1 MGSHGR
7 APAAGHRDAHGN
19 LAQESAHHADQA
31 FGRSVRISRE
41 PHPQQRPSARRRA
54 DARGLICFAQR
65 KRTNQRSHRAS
76 AQRHPARGS
85 AQFHHHR
92 TNSTA
97 GGGAFRRASGRHDE
111 QTPPGQH
118 RLSAAS
124 GDVPRARVDQIFPQ
138 RNRRRLWRARSRHGF
153 ARLQAREKAD
163 EGAGQHSPD
172 DFVHR
177 QLVAT
182 LSACVRLSGCLTKSE
197 ALHLKR
203 VSVMKFSV
211 TKEKL
216 LEGLQQVQNVVS
228 TRTTL
233 PILSNVLLQA
243 NGSEVH
249 VTTTDLDVGVR
260 GSFEAQVE
268 KEGATTLRARRLFN
282 IVRELPS
289 SEIQID
295 VDGKNAASIRSGQ
308 SFFKILG
315 LPEEEFPPL
324 PKFENAK
331 VVTIRQK
338 DLRDGLRKTSYA
350 ISTDEPRY
358 VLNGLL
364 FSLKENKLTLV
375 ATDGRRLAMVDI
387 ELEFPRSHEADIIVP
402 TKAVTELGRLL
413 MDDGEVKMSIG
424 SGQIAFELNNTLLVS
439 KLIEGNYPNYK
450 QVIPTETKERVTLER
465 ETFLNS
471 LRRVSLLAS
480 DKSNSIKLNFTK
492 NNIDITANTP
502 EVGEAKEALPVT
514 YKGREF
520 SIAFNP
526 EFLMAPLRNLTED
539 EVFLDLIDEMSPGVL
554 KIQTPFLYVLMPM
567 RISS

>member
-1 MGSHGR
+1 
-7 APAAGHRDAHGN
+7 
-19 LAQESAHHADQA
+19 
-31 FGRSVRISRE
+31 
-41 PHPQQRPSARRRA
+41 
-54 DARGLICFAQR
+54 
-65 KRTNQRSHRAS
+65 
-76 AQRHPARGS
+76 
-85 AQFHHHR
+85 
-92 TNSTA
+92 
-97 GGGAFRRASGRHDE
+97 
-111 QTPPGQH
+111 
-118 RLSAAS
+118 
-124 GDVPRARVDQIFPQ
+124 
-138 RNRRRLWRARSRHGF
+138 
-153 ARLQAREKAD
+153 
-163 EGAGQHSPD
+163 
-172 DFVHR
+172 
-177 QLVAT
+177 
-182 LSACVRLSGCLTKSE
+182 
-197 ALHLKR
+197 
-203 VSVMKFSV
+203 MKFSA

-243 NGSEVH
+243 TDGAVH
-249 VTTTDLDVGVR
+249 LTTTDLDVGVR
-260 GSFEAQVE
+260 GSFEAEVE
-268 KEGATTLRARRLFN
+268 KEGATTLPARRLFN
-282 IVRELPS
+282 IVRELPA

-324 PKFENAK
+324 PKFEDAK

-350 ISTDEPRY
+350 ISTDETRY

-364 FSLKENKLTLV
+364 FSFKENKLTLV

-387 ELEFPRSHEADIIVP
+387 ELEIPRSQEADIIIP
-402 TKAVTELGRLL
+402 TKAVTELQRLL
-413 MDDGEVKMSIG
+413 SDDGDVKVSVS
-424 SGQIAFELNNTLLVS
+424 SGQIAFDLNKTLLVS

-450 QVIPTETKERVTLER
+450 QVIPAEAKERVTLER

-480 DKSNSIKLNFTK
+480 EKSNSIKLSFSK
-492 NNIDITANTP
+492 NNIEITANTP
-502 EVGEAKEALPVT
+502 EVGEAKESLPVQ
-514 YKGREF
+514 YKGRDF

-526 EFLMAPLRNLTED
+526 EFLMAPLRSLTED

>member
-1 MGSHGR
+1 
-7 APAAGHRDAHGN
+7 
-19 LAQESAHHADQA
+19 
-31 FGRSVRISRE
+31 
-41 PHPQQRPSARRRA
+41 
-54 DARGLICFAQR
+54 
-65 KRTNQRSHRAS
+65 
-76 AQRHPARGS
+76 
-85 AQFHHHR
+85 
-92 TNSTA
+92 
-97 GGGAFRRASGRHDE
+97 
-111 QTPPGQH
+111 
-118 RLSAAS
+118 
-124 GDVPRARVDQIFPQ
+124 
-138 RNRRRLWRARSRHGF
+138 
-153 ARLQAREKAD
+153 
-163 EGAGQHSPD
+163 
-172 DFVHR
+172 
-177 QLVAT
+177 
-182 LSACVRLSGCLTKSE
+182 
-197 ALHLKR
+197 
-203 VSVMKFSV
+203 MKFSA

-243 NGSEVH
+243 KGTEVLL
-249 VTTTDLDVGVR
+249 TTTDLDVGVR
-260 GSFEAQVE
+260 GAFEASVE
-268 KEGATTLRARRLFN
+268 KDGATTLPARRLFT
-282 IVRELPS
+282 IIRELPS
-289 SEIQID
+289 SEVSIE
-295 VDGKNAASIRSGQ
+295 VDSKNAASIRSGQ

-324 PKFENAK
+324 PKFDSAK

-350 ISTDEPRY
+350 ISTDETRY

-364 FSLKENKLTLV
+364 FSFKENKLTLV

-387 ELEFPRSHEADIIVP
+387 ELEFPKSHEADIIVP

-413 MDDGEVKMSIG
+413 TEDGEVKVSMG
-424 SGQIAFELNNTLLVS
+424 SGQIAFDLNNTLLVS

-480 DKSNSIKLNFTK
+480 DKSNSIKLNFSK

-502 EVGEAKEALPVT
+502 EVGEAKESLPVA
-514 YKGREF
+514 YKGRDF

-526 EFLMAPLRNLTED
+526 EFLMAPLRALGED